1 MMSSLL
7 ALVCSFTAC
16 NTDIADRYPTIKL
29 EVAAGAVAANS
40 VTFTVTAEGAD
51 EIYYWVEKASEVTA
65 EGVEDVV
72 NRLLI
77 EKGTYLDAQTDLP
90 FTQEVVE
97 SGLAQTT
104 EYTVYVYAKNFAHHA
119 FATPVSM
126 TTSEAV
132 VITPPTVAVEVDEEL
147 VESEGFVAAVVTSN
161 AQKGAWTVVPK
172 YTEGVT
178 AAKVLAEGTA
188 LEAAELNDAVEI
200 VVEGLEAG
208 KEYDF
213 YVAVEN
219 QGVQVLSDVVAVT
232 TAAPSAPVIEFY
244 FGEAS
249 LQQSLDLS
257 AAVGLPGV
265 YVTLMDEGTGCVAQ
279 LFMYDLSTYPEYPG
293 YMMSGDYPALTG
305 SFDNGEFP
313 QSSCLLADPGYT
325 QFVNMLTGDTYT
337 VVGNLGVDEDDT
349 VYGVNLISMM
359 PDSDMNM
366 LVFNVPVVD
375 ANGNPA
381 VIQGQ
386 YTGPLGYSVTPK
398 TYPFDLEGW
407 SFTDFTLKQD
417 GDVVTLK
424 STSINGDFVMV
435 LNTNGGKW
443 AYSEGEQAIP
453 FVVGE
458 NLAGGYY
465 SYVEGPEEFLFTSGR
480 IAFEKID
487 DAGNYKLYVS
497 TGRGDVSVPGWIM
510 EGKSGAYEI
519 AAPENGYSITVTAA
533 AAE

>member
-29 EVAAGAVAANS
+29 EVAAGAVTANS

-65 EGVEDVV
+65 EGVEDVD
-72 NRLLI
+72 NRLMI
-77 EKGTYLDAQTDLP
+77 EDGTYLDAQTDLP
-90 FTQEVVE
+90 FSQEVVE

-147 VESEGFVAAVVTSN
+147 VEEEGFIASVVTSN

-208 KEYDF
+208 TEYDF

-249 LQQSLDLS
+249 LQQSMDLN

-265 YVTLMDEGTGCVAQ
+265 WITLIDSNTGCGAQ

-305 SFDNGEFP
+305 SVENNEYP

-325 QFVNMLTGDTYT
+325 QFINLVTGDTYT
-337 VVGNLGVDEDDT
+337 VVGNLGLDSDDT
-349 VYGVNLISMM
+349 VYGVNLISIM
-359 PDSDMNM
+359 PDFDMNM
-366 LVFNVPVVD
+366 LSFNVPVVD
-375 ANGNPA
+375 ANGNAA
-381 VIQGQ
+381 VIKGQ

-398 TYPFDLEGW
+398 TYPMNLDEW
-407 SFTDFTLKQD
+407 DFTEFTMTQK

-424 STSINGDFVMV
+424 SISVSGDFVMV
-435 LNTNGGKW
+435 LTTDGGKW
-443 AYSEGEQAIP
+443 ATVENEQAIP
-453 FVVGE
+453 FIVGE

-480 IAFEKID
+480 ISFEKVD
-487 DAGNYKLYVS
+487 DAGNYKLYIS
-497 TGRGDVSVPGWIM
+497 TGRGDVSAPGLIM
-510 EGKSGAYEI
+510 EGKSGAYEVVV
-519 AAPENGYSITVTAA
+519 PENGYSIKVTP

>member
-29 EVAAGAVAANS
+29 EVAAGAVTANS

-65 EGVEDVV
+65 EGVEDVD
-72 NRLLI
+72 NRLMI
-77 EKGTYLDAQTDLP
+77 EDGTYLDAQTDLP

-147 VESEGFVAAVVTSN
+147 VEAEGFIASVVTSN

-208 KEYDF
+208 TEYDF

-305 SFDNGEFP
+305 SVENNEYP

-325 QFVNMLTGDTYT
+325 QFINLVTGDTYT
-337 VVGNLGVDEDDT
+337 VVGNLGLDSDDT

-366 LVFNVPVVD
+366 LSFNVPVVD
-375 ANGNPA
+375 ANGNAA
-381 VIQGQ
+381 VIRGQ

-398 TYPFDLEGW
+398 TYPMNLDEW
-407 SFTDFTLKQD
+407 SFTEFTMTQK

-435 LNTNGGKW
+435 LTTNGGKW
-443 AYSEGEQAIP
+443 ATVESEQAIP
-453 FVVGE
+453 FIVGE

-465 SYVEGPEEFLFTSGR
+465 SYVEGPEEFLFTNGR
-480 IAFEKID
+480 IAFEKVD
-487 DAGNYKLYVS
+487 DAGNYKLYIS
-497 TGRGDVSVPGWIM
+497 TGRGDVSAPGWIM
-510 EGKSGAYEI
+510 EGKSGAYEVVV
-519 AAPENGYSITVTAA
+519 PENGYSIKVTP